1 MKNLNN
7 MEAIMF
13 TGLTVN
19 DLLYRIEQIIDAKL
33 SFPSVPKEN
42 QSAGYLSRKE
52 VAKLL
57 RIALPTLHDYTK
69 QGRLKAYKIGSRV
82 LYKEVEVKAAL
93 EGIAT
98 LKHKKEVRYV

>member
-1 MKNLNN
+1 MELILTGVSLN
-7 MEAIMF
+7 E
-13 TGLTVN
+13 
-19 DLLYRIEQIIDAKL
+19 LLSRIEQIIDAKVGITPL
-33 SFPSVPKEN
+33 KTENKE
-42 QSAGYLSRKE
+42 SGYLSRKE

-93 EGIAT
+93 EGITT